1 VVAQAVEIARPEP
14 EVERRR
20 ARLPA
25 GWAPPLALGIAAL
38 GIDLVRIGSSSLWG
52 DEVFTAQLASS
63 PGHVFW
69 NVVWLHGE
77 ANMVLYFLLLKGWL
91 WLTAQ
96 AGILPTEIVV
106 RAPSVVFAVGCV
118 LVVYALG
125 LRFVNRTVG
134 VIAAAL
140 YLVNHVLLTMSLEAR
155 AYGLQALL
163 ICLSWYALLTA
174 IGASRRRRL
183 WWAAYVVAMILAIYA
198 HLFSALVLAS
208 QLAAFAMLLALE
220 TSWRDRARAAVREL
234 LVSVAIIGIAVSPMV
249 VYAVRGGQSN
259 RWIAPANLHELALL
273 LWKISGHVAVFG
285 ALLAAAVGVGVVL
298 TLVRRDRGLDRGSVP
313 DTGLVVA
320 LLCWLTVPVAISY
333 AVTQPYLNLHLFN
346 WGYLGVVIPPL
357 CLLAAMGVATPAARP
372 LPRLALGLGLL
383 ASAPFAMLLPSSV
396 PSQDF
401 AGAVRWI
408 EQHYQPGD
416 GLVCGSWACR
426 PGTAYY
432 LSLDGGPASL
442 TADSPQYGSW
452 LSGEARPVET
462 QAVAAFAAA
471 HRRVFF
477 VDAPLGGEAPAIG
490 TNARLAREW
499 LDGHDGLLDQISLPG
514 PISVRLY
521 ADGSWMSQP

>member
-1 VVAQAVEIARPEP
+1 V
-14 EVERRR
+14 
-20 ARLPA
+20 
-25 GWAPPLALGIAAL
+25 PPLALAMAAL
-38 GIDLVRIGSSSLWG
+38 GIDLARIGGSSLWG
-52 DEVFTAQLASS
+52 DEVFTAQLANSS
-63 PGHVFW
+63 WHVFW

-106 RAPSVVFAVGCV
+106 RAPSVVFAVACV

-140 YLVNHVLLTMSLEAR
+140 YLVNHVPLTMNLEAR
-155 AYGLQALL
+155 AYGLQAVL

-174 IGASRRRRL
+174 ITASRRRRL
-183 WWAAYVVAMILAIYA
+183 WWAAYTIAMILAIYA

-208 QLAAFAMLLALE
+208 QLAAFGSLLALK
-220 TSWRDRARAAVREL
+220 TGWRDRARAALREL

-249 VYAVRGGQSN
+249 VFAVRGGQSN
-259 RWIAPANLHELALL
+259 RWIAPANVHELALL

-285 ALLAAAVGVGVVL
+285 VLLAAAVVIGVAV
-298 TLVRRDRGLDRGSVP
+298 TLVGRDRALDRGSAP
-313 DTGLVVA
+313 TPGLVLA

-357 CLLAAMGVATPAARP
+357 CLLAAIGVVATPAARP

-383 ASAPFAMLLPSSV
+383 ASAPFAVLLPSSL
-396 PSQDF
+396 PNQDF
-401 AGAVRWI
+401 ASAVSWI

-426 PGTAYY
+426 PGTAFY
-432 LSLDGGPASL
+432 LRLDGGPASL

-452 LSGEARPVET
+452 LSGEARPVDT

-477 VDAPLGGEAPAIG
+477 VDAPLGGEAPDIG
-490 TNARLAREW
+490 TNARLARDW
-499 LDGHDGLLDQISLPG
+499 LDRHDGLLDQISVAG

-521 ADGSWMSQP
+521 ADGSWMRQP